1 MKCTILHDL
10 PGRLRVHLCCGRMTL
25 QQADVLEYYLL
36 AVEGVQ
42 SVKVFDRTQDAIVV
56 YAADRKT
63 LIQALA
69 RFSFAKAEK
78 VQPCAGAYLPRAEP
92 GI

>member
-1 MKCTILHDL
+1 M
-10 PGRLRVHLCCGRMTL
+10 HLCCGRMTL

-56 YAADRKT
+56 YAADQKT

>member
-1 MKCTILHDL
+1 M
-10 PGRLRVHLCCGRMTL
+10 HLFCGRMTL

-42 SVKVFDRTQDAIVV
+42 SVKVFDLTQDAIVV
-56 YAADRKT
+56 YAADQKT

-78 VQPCAGAYLPRAEP
+78 VQPCDGAYLPRAEL

>member
-1 MKCTILHDL
+1 M
-10 PGRLRVHLCCGRMTL
+10 HLCCGRMTL
-25 QQADVLEYYLL
+25 QQTDVLEYYLL

-69 RFSFAKAEK
+69 RF
-78 VQPCAGAYLPRAEP
+78 PLPRQKSATLCRSISP
-92 GI
+92 AR